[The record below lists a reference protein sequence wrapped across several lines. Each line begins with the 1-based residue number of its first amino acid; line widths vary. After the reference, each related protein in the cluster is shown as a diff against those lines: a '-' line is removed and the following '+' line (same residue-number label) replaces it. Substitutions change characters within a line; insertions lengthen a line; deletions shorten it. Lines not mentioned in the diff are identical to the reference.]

1 MNVNERIARVLGVRT
16 DQVDAAVELLDAG
29 NTVPF
34 IARYR
39 KETTGNLTDEHLR
52 QLSEELDRLR
62 KLDKRKEEVS
72 RLIDEQGKLTEE
84 IKSAIEGAET
94 LSTLED
100 IYLPFRP
107 KRRTR
112 ASAAIERG
120 LEPLADR
127 MMEQVL
133 TEEELRSEAE
143 AFVDEEAGVADSE
156 EALRGAMDILAQRI
170 AEDARVRAS
179 VREEVRQNGA
189 IRSVKKGEDDGEVY
203 RMYYDFAERIRHLK
217 PHRVLALNRGEKEG
231 VLRVSLETE
240 EEKLLRRIAFF
251 YRVAGGQGF
260 SYVEAA
266 IADGFSRLLFPS
278 IATEVRAE
286 LTAQAQEKSAKVFA
300 SNLSAILMQR
310 PMKDSVILGMDPGY
324 RTGCKLAVI
333 DATGRVLAT
342 GTAFL
347 TMSEARKAE
356 AKQTIL
362 SMIESHEVNLI
373 AVGNGTASRETLDF
387 VVELLPEISRP
398 VHYAVV
404 NEAGASIYSA
414 SALAAAELPEMDVS
428 LRGAVSIARR
438 LLDPLAELVKI
449 EPEHIGVGQYQHD
462 LPKKE
467 LSERLSAVVE
477 DCVNAVG
484 VNINTASVPLLS
496 YVAGLTKTTA
506 GSIVARVAE
515 EGPFR
520 SRTEIK
526 QVKGLGPKTFE
537 QCAGFLR
544 IPGGEDPLD
553 NTGVHPESYSAAR
566 ELMKEDLEKIDVAE
580 AAKALSIGEPT
591 CRDIIEELRKP
602 GRDPRES
609 MPPPLLRAD
618 VLSIEDLKEGMEL
631 WGTVRNVVDFG
642 CFVDIGIK
650 NDGLIHV
657 SELADRFVSR
667 PEDVVSV
674 GQVLKVRVL
683 SVDVER
689 GRVGLTRKGL
699 ESAEGKNNK
708 KKETR

>member
-356 AKQTIL
+356 AKQTVL

-520 SRTEIK
+520 SRNEIK

-580 AAKALSIGEPT
+580 ATKALSIGEPT

-708 KKETR
+708 KKET